1 MDQLGIS
8 LDSPAQYWT
17 IWEWIQVS
25 IPNLIMIVIMLLL
38 FVGALVL
45 PFPKGRDEA

>member
-8 LDSPAQYWT
+8 LETPAEHWQ
-17 IWEWIQVS
+17 IWEWISVS

-45 PFPKGRDEA
+45 PFPKSEEI